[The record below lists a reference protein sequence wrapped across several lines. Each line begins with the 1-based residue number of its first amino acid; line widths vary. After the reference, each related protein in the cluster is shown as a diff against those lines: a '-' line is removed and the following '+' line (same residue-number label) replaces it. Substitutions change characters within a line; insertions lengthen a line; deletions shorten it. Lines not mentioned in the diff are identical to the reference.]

1 MPHDDLRRE
10 LHVSQDF
17 GLELKRC
24 QTTEICERAK
34 MVLDGVAGIESDN
47 VAAAMQ

>member
-1 MPHDDLRRE
+1 MPHDDLGRE

-24 QTTEICERAK
+24 QTTKICERAK
-34 MVLDGVAGIESDN
+34 TVLDKVAGIESDN
-47 VAAAMQ
+47 AAGAMK